1 MRSLNYWGAVVIA
14 GCAVISSPVL
24 ACTVT
29 HSVLAFGSINPLTET
44 RRDST
49 SDITVT
55 CPELTAYSV
64 ALSTGTGTYLQRV
77 MTSDLAELKYNLYV
91 DPQRTQVWGDGSGL
105 TVTASGSA
113 DALGTT
119 HTVYGSVPADRRAR
133 PGVYSDTIVVTV
145 TF

>member
-1 MRSLNYWGAVVIA
+1 MQPLKRWSMLLVTGIA
-14 GCAVISSPVL
+14 LTSAPAL

-29 HSVLAFGSINPLTET
+29 HSVLSFGAINPLNDL

-49 SDITVT
+49 ADITIA
-55 CPELTAYSV
+55 CPAPTAYSIS
-64 ALSTGTGTYLQRV
+64 LSTGAGSYLQRV
-77 MTSDLAELKYNLYV
+77 MTSNLAELKYNLYL
-91 DPQRTQVWGDGSGL
+91 DPQRTQPWGDGSGL
-105 TVTASGSA
+105 TVVASGSA
-113 DALGTT
+113 DTAGTT